1 MSVSPRKSP
10 AVTTTHA
17 REALVAL
24 QSAVREAL
32 ATVPGIAGPR
42 PVDLEA
48 ALGIDL
54 KLAWKVARIA
64 QSGDPFACVRHLPG
78 AAGWRIALDAMTRAG
93 ANAPKVARAGS
104 AFENAVETGT
114 RWAGDRKAFD
124 MMAAGLAAGSDM
136 RIDVEHRRQLYLGGS
151 YVWGVRARLALRI
164 DILGPSARN
173 GLLDCATLRGIVDLE
188 HMRADAGWTLEA
200 PFVVDDRGTKPV
212 PSKLEALEGDPD
224 ARAPHLL
231 ADFSTAPLPALQPV
245 AAMRHTNALELAEST
260 VGTEGRL
267 TLFQGSV
274 VRSVQPVKTSRRHHG
289 IFQLFKQ
296 RVPVERA
303 VFEIVVHESL
313 LGASPNPEAILY
325 SDLNLP
331 AGAFIH
337 QAKDRIPAGIGV
349 DSIGAANRRPKLA
362 HYDRYAE
369 LLGHAFDRTG
379 WNPAE
384 YRIFRADAAYP
395 PVPSTLALELPLAD

>member
-1 MSVSPRKSP
+1 VSVSPRKTT
-10 AVTTTHA
+10 AVTTAHV
-17 REALVAL
+17 RESLVQL

-32 ATVPGIAGPR
+32 ASVPGIAGPR

-78 AAGWRIALDAMTRAG
+78 AAGWRIALAAMTRAE
-93 ANAPKVARAGS
+93 ANAGKIARAAA
-104 AFENAVETGT
+104 AFDAAVATGT

-124 MMAAGLAAGSDM
+124 MMAAGLASGSDM
-136 RIDVEHRRQLYLGGS
+136 RIDVEHRRQLHLGGS
-151 YVWGVRARLALRI
+151 YVWGLRARLSLRV
-164 DILGPSARN
+164 DILGPGARK

-188 HMRADAGWTLEA
+188 HMRADAGWVLEA

-212 PSKLEALEGDPD
+212 PMTLEALDGEPG
-224 ARAPHLL
+224 ARAPHILR
-231 ADFSTAPLPALQPV
+231 DFSTAPLPALQPV
-245 AAMRHTNALELAEST
+245 AAMRHTQALELAEST

-267 TLFQGSV
+267 TILQGSV

-296 RVPVERA
+296 RVPVERT
-303 VFEIVVHESL
+303 VFDLVVHRSL
-313 LGASPNPEAILY
+313 LGESPNPEAILY

-349 DSIGAANRRPKLA
+349 DALGPAHRRQKLA

-369 LLGHAFDRTG
+369 LLGHAFERTG
-379 WNPAE
+379 WDPAE
-384 YRIFRADAAYP
+384 YRVFRAEAAYL
-395 PVPSTLALELPLAD
+395 PVPSTLALELPFAD